1 MKTTKNIKKIKV
13 NKVAKRPGVPAAAG
27 ASVWSWAIY
36 AYWFIILFF
45 IAATFYILG
54 RSHEFMFEGKNAKI
68 AEETLMQPEAYI
80 ESA

>member
-13 NKVAKRPGVPAAAG
+13 NKVAKRPVVPATG

-54 RSHEFMFEGKNAKI
+54 RSNEFMIESQDTKI
-68 AEETLMQPEAYI
+68 AEET
-80 ESA
+80 